1 MRAGARSRRPAG
13 TTASGDHPDGTADG
27 ETPSPG
33 GLARVPGGTVAV
45 GGDVVGWCP
54 AVAYQSMV
62 RSGRPGRMG
71 RCGAPR
77 PASQHSITVAGSV
90 LVSVQTRA
98 RS

>member
-1 MRAGARSRRPAG
+1 MRAGARSRRPAA

-45 GGDVVGWCP
+45 GGDVVGWCRQWQTR
-54 AVAYQSMV
+54 ANGTMRRTA
-62 RSGRPGRMG
+62 
-71 RCGAPR
+71 A
-77 PASQHSITVAGSV
+77 ASQHSITVAGSV
-90 LVSVQTRA
+90 LVSVQTKA